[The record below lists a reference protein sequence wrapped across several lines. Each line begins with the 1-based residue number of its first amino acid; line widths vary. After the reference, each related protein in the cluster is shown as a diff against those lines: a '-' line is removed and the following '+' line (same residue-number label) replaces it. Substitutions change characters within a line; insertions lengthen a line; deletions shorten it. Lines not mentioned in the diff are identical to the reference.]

1 MVSVTISGVEE
12 LIAFL
17 KEISSEKKADQV
29 IEKLA
34 NKTAE
39 IAFRLAPEDTGKME
53 EDIRVEKDSEGYK
66 VTCSVPY
73 AYYNEFGSYNTP
85 SNNDEKNPIAGISS
99 SGKVSY
105 RPFMRP
111 AAYQALDEVGNIIN
125 SVFFGRIVSG

>member
-29 IEKLA
+29 IEALA
-34 NKTAE
+34 NKTAK
-39 IAFRLAPEDTGKME
+39 IAFRLAPEDTGEME

-66 VTCSVPY
+66 VTCSVPW
-73 AYYNEFGSYNTP
+73 AFFNEFGSYNTP
-85 SNNDEKNPIAGISS
+85 SNNDEKNPTVGIST

-105 RPFMRP
+105 RPFMRS